1 MEHGTWNM
9 EIEILTEVVI
19 MPPVNKKGGKNNK
32 KKKGGGNAVKT
43 RRLEDIAKD
52 FDPKTFEVYG
62 QVDKVLGN
70 RRFEVKVQKLT
81 VPSEMAGTIICSIK
95 GSFRQRI
102 VRDMPVLVK
111 LYEFNAMQGQIID
124 GYNSDELS
132 ALKSAGMWDYPLSI
146 QTQISVQ
153 ETPYPASESDSESDS
168 EPDTVPKLKPK
179 PRSGLDSDLDLESAP
194 TPSQSRPVETDDDID
209 AI

>member
-1 MEHGTWNM
+1 
-9 EIEILTEVVI
+9 
-19 MPPVNKKGGKNNK
+19 MPPGNKKGGKS
-32 KKKGGGNAVKT
+32 KKGSSTVKA

-81 VPSEMAGTIICSIK
+81 VPSEMAGTITCSIK

-102 VRDMPVLVK
+102 GRDMAVLVK
-111 LYEFNAMQGQIID
+111 LYDFNTMQGQIID
-124 GYNSDELS
+124 GYNTDELA
-132 ALKSAGMWDYPLSI
+132 ALKAAGMWDYPLS
-146 QTQISVQ
+146 TQSVQ
-153 ETPYPASESDSESDS
+153 DKQLSDSDSDSDSESEEAAPS
-168 EPDTVPKLKPK
+168 EQRLAAITV
-179 PRSGLDSDLDLESAP
+179 DAI
-194 TPSQSRPVETDDDID
+194 DID